1 VKWRKQ
7 GGYISTI
14 LRNSLEYDI
23 YGDTNHLGKRDALE
37 WICKNFGKPN
47 TSNCYQAIESNGNQ
61 IDISYMC
68 CPDSTDS
75 FMKKTK
81 YYGLNCDARIAVRAS
96 MEQKSLAVFSLM
108 KIAGYPIRIYK
119 RLNTDLSVKYN
130 RDTVAKLLSTYEA
143 NKNEENIKG
152 MTAFYFKE
160 GSSYYLY
167 TVSPKYF
174 GEVSGIANDL
184 GIKYKVIQ

>member
-1 VKWRKQ
+1 
-7 GGYISTI
+7 
-14 LRNSLEYDI
+14 
-23 YGDTNHLGKRDALE
+23 
-37 WICKNFGKPN
+37 
-47 TSNCYQAIESNGNQ
+47 
-61 IDISYMC
+61 
-68 CPDSTDS
+68 
-75 FMKKTK
+75 
-81 YYGLNCDARIAVRAS
+81 